1 MGYCL
6 EEIVKILTIRART
19 ESIKVDKDALA
30 RLGSI
35 GTNTSLR
42 FAVQLLNP
50 ANIYA
55 QTQGRNEITE
65 DDINEIDDL
74 FYDSKASAKIL

>member
-1 MGYCL
+1 MPYTL

-19 ESIKVDKDALA
+19 ENIKVDREALA
-30 RLGSI
+30 KLGSI
-35 GTNTSLR
+35 GTSTSLR

-55 QTQGRNEITE
+55 QTQGRTEIGE
-65 DDINEIDDL
+65 
-74 FYDSKASAKIL
+74 